1 MCYMVSITITAT
13 VVTLFTLLGTQ
24 HIQVHGL
31 STTKT
36 YNSAWR
42 ILMATESL
50 GEALNSQVEKMT
62 STGCYYLALYL
73 ATPVLTQRAHGQNSH
88 DGRNLRL
95 CMGQLPGLLL
105 TKADLPNVVLK
116 HVNCQ
121 SLQKLT
127 LSLGKVSLLKE
138 SSQSLHGKFIA
149 FNSLRNQGGRQQFTF
164 TETYNILCRS
174 LLSLFIVPQNY
185 YVKCSQSV

>member
-1 MCYMVSITITAT
+1 MVSITAT
-13 VVTLFTLLGTQ
+13 VFTLSTLLGTQ
-24 HIQVHGL
+24 HIELHGL

-42 ILMATESL
+42 ILMATEPL

-73 ATPVLTQRAHGQNSH
+73 ATLVLTQRVRGQNSH
-88 DGRNLRL
+88 SRRDLRL
-95 CMGQLPGLLL
+95 SMGQTPGLLL
-105 TKADLPNVVLK
+105 TKADLPNAVLK
-116 HVNCQ
+116 HVTCQ
-121 SLQKLT
+121 WLQKLT
-127 LSLGKVSLLKE
+127 LSLGKVPLLKE
-138 SSQSLHGKFIA
+138 SSQSLHGKLIA
-149 FNSLRNQGGRQQFTF
+149 FNSLPNQGGRQQFTF